1 MSLQKGVT
9 ARTRTRNRH
18 MLERLADKY
27 DPKSIEAA
35 WYARWESEG
44 AFHAVPDPSKV
55 PFVIAMPPPN
65 ITGRAHMGH
74 GSTYTP
80 MDILT
85 RTHRMRGENAVWLP
99 GQDHAAI
106 ATQNVLEKELAKEGL
121 TRYDLGPEK
130 FRERAA
136 AWREKYGHIIYEQFR
151 ALGFGP
157 DWQRD
162 RFTMDAGLSRA
173 VTKVFVEL
181 YREGLIYRGLRLVNW
196 CPHCQSTLSDSEVER
211 EDTDATLYFVR
222 YVGVDGGDGV
232 VVATTRPETIFADV
246 AVAVHPEDARYKG
259 LVGKMLMRPLSPT
272 PIPVI
277 ADSAVEREFGTGAL
291 KITPGHDQADAE
303 IGERHGLPAK
313 SAIGFDAK
321 MTADVEPEF
330 VGLDRFDARRRAVD
344 VLRERGMLER
354 EEPHRL
360 AQGLCYR
367 CDTVVEPLLSLQWF
381 VKMKT
386 LAAPALEA
394 SRSGRLRF
402 TPQRYQRTYE
412 DWLERIRDWCI
423 SRQIW
428 LGHRLPVWT
437 CANGHISVAETPPS
451 ACATCGNAQLEQ
463 DPDTLDTWFSSAL
476 WPFSILGWPEKT
488 PELAAWY
495 PTQLMITA
503 REIIFLWVARMVMMG
518 LHFLDKEPFSDV
530 LITPLVMDEQGRK
543 MSKSLGNSLDPME
556 LVHEYGADATRY
568 GVVSQM
574 HAGQDVRFSVARCD
588 DARKFGNK
596 LWQAVRFALQTFPEL
611 QQAAAMPVP
620 PVERWTLADR
630 WIMDALADAIERV
643 DAAAATYDFSEWS
656 HVVYTFVWNQLCDV
670 YIEVAKDKEPTR
682 APILA
687 HVLSC
692 SLQLLHPIMPF
703 ITEELWQHLPHTAD
717 RIERALWP
725 TQAAGRRDTH
735 AASDMARLLEFCKTV
750 RDLRAIPQIK
760 YRDLSEV
767 HVVGADDTFAALVQ
781 REDGIVRTMGRAAA
795 VKLTQPGDGRPP
807 HALSR
812 RMGSA
817 EVLLPVDP
825 AFIEKERGGLRKEI
839 DKTSDEIASL
849 ERKLAATGFREKA
862 PPLVVQKEEA
872 RLHELRE
879 HLRKSSERLDSLS
892 D

>member
-1 MSLQKGVT
+1 
-9 ARTRTRNRH
+9 

-44 AFHAVPDPSKV
+44 AFHAVPNPSKT

-85 RTHRMRGENAVWLP
+85 RLHRMRGENAVWLP

-121 TRYDLGPEK
+121 TRYDIGPEK

-136 AWREKYGHIIYEQFR
+136 AWREQYGHIIYQQFR
-151 ALGFGP
+151 ALGFSP
-157 DWQRD
+157 DWERD

-173 VTKVFVEL
+173 VAKVFVEL
-181 YREGLIYRGLRLVNW
+181 YREELIYRGLRLVNW

-211 EDTDATLYFVR
+211 EDVDATLYFVCYR
-222 YVGVDGGDGV
+222 GVDSSDGV

-246 AVAVHPEDARYKG
+246 AIAVHPEDTRFASLIG
-259 LVGKMLMRPLSPT
+259 ASVMRPLSPT

-277 ADSAVEREFGTGAL
+277 ADAAVEREFGTGAL

-313 SAIGFDAK
+313 SVIGFDAT

-330 VGLDRFDARRRAVD
+330 VGLDRFEARKRAVA
-344 VLRERGMLER
+344 VLRERGVLER
-354 EEPHRL
+354 EESHRL
-360 AQGLCYR
+360 AQGTCYR
-367 CDTVVEPLLSLQWF
+367 CDTIVEPLLSLQWF
-381 VKMKT
+381 VKMKS

-437 CANGHISVAETPPS
+437 CANGHITVAETPPTS
-451 ACATCGNAQLEQ
+451 CATCGDGSLEQ

-476 WPFSILGWPEKT
+476 WPFSILGWPDKT

-518 LHFLDKEPFSDV
+518 LHLLGKEPFSQV
-530 LITPLVMDEQGRK
+530 LITLLIMDEQGRK
-543 MSKSLGNSLDPME
+543 MSKSLGNSLDPMQ
-556 LVHEYGADATRY
+556 LVNEYGADATRY

-596 LWQAVRFALQTFPEL
+596 IWQAVRFALQTFPEL
-611 QQAAAMPVP
+611 QQTVPGATSALPLP

-630 WIMDALADAIERV
+630 WLMDALMRTIERV
-643 DAAAATYDFSEWS
+643 DAAAAAYDFSEWS
-656 HVVYTFVWNQLCDV
+656 NAVYAFVWNELCDV

-703 ITEELWQHLPHTAD
+703 ITEELWQHLPHTAE
-717 RIERALWP
+717 RIERAPWP
-725 TQAAGRRDTH
+725 IATAGRADPD
-735 AASDMARLLEFCKTV
+735 ASADMARLLEFCKTV

-767 HVVGADDTFAALVQ
+767 HVVGADDAFADLVQ
-781 REDGIVRTMGRAAA
+781 REGGIVRTMGRAST
-795 VKLTQPGDGRPP
+795 VKLTRAGDGRPP

-812 RMGSA
+812 RMGPA
-817 EVLLPVDP
+817 EVLLPVDS
-825 AFIEKERGGLRKEI
+825 AFIEKERNALRKEI
-839 DKTSDEIASL
+839 DKTNAELSSL
-849 ERKLAATGFREKA
+849 ERKLAAPGFQEKA
-862 PPLVVQKEEA
+862 PPAVVQKEEA

-879 HLRKSSERLDSLS
+879 HLRMSSERLDSLS
-892 D
+892 T